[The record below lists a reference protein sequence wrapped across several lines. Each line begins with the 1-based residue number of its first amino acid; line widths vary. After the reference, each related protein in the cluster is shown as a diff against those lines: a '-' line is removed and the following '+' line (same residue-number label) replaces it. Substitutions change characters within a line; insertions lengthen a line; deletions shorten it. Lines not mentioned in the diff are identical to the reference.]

1 MCAIAR
7 CSGSCYHQR
16 LRASEVGL
24 LQLTDVDLREE
35 RIVVHRLKDF
45 RGVHKT
51 CCNNYRGR
59 CT

>member
-1 MCAIAR
+1 M
-7 CSGSCYHQR
+7 
-16 LRASEVGL
+16 

-35 RIVVHRLKDF
+35 RIVVHRLKDS